1 MRLKHTMTI
10 PKTLFSAVLVLVL
23 LLGVQAATAAVTAE
37 EAAKLKTTLTP
48 FGAERAGNAE
58 GTIPAWEG
66 GYTKV
71 PAGYKNGDHRADPF
85 ADEKPLFS
93 ITGRNMDQYKDKL
106 AHGIQYLLKKH
117 PDFRVDVYPTHRT
130 AAAPQWVYD
139 NTFKNATRAQLTKS
153 GLGAT
158 GAYGGIPFPIVK
170 NGYEAMLNHRL
181 SWKGESIQQPMKT
194 MVVTPDGK
202 IVMATDGIQYFS
214 YPYYYEE
221 GSPETYEGIYQL
233 GELVN
238 TAPAYKAGEAILV
251 NEVSDES
258 KPRGIWQY
266 LVGQRRVRRAPS
278 ISYDTPDFVTSGI
291 GFADEAFLLFGPN
304 GRHDFKLVGKK
315 EMYIIYNGN
324 RAAAAKFKD
333 LLTPNYMNPDLVRW
347 ELHRVYVVEA
357 TLKKGQRHAV
367 PRRLYYIDED
377 SWQIMM
383 IDGWD
388 ANGEMWRWSYSLAM
402 LAPDVPCVTS
412 VVSWGTFNFQTG
424 SYYLNE
430 TANES
435 PEQYKVMPRF
445 KKRFFSPSQLRRRA
459 R

>member
-1 MRLKHTMTI
+1 MRPKHLMTF
-10 PKTLFSAVLVLVL
+10 PGTLIAAVLAVALLV
-23 LLGVQAATAAVTAE
+23 GVQAATAAVTAE
-37 EAAKLKTTLTP
+37 EAAQLKTTLTP

-71 PAGYKNGDHRADPF
+71 PEGYKNSDHRPDPF

-93 ITGRNMDQYKDKL
+93 ITGKNMDQHKEKL
-106 AHGIQYLLKKH
+106 AHGIQFLLKKY

-139 NTFKNATRAQLTKS
+139 NTFKNATRAKLNES
-153 GLGAT
+153 GLGVT
-158 GAYGGIPFPIVK
+158 GAYGGVPFPITE

-181 SWKGESIQQPMKT
+181 SWRGESIQQPMKT

-202 IVMATDGIQYFS
+202 VVMATDAIQSFS
-214 YPYYYEE
+214 HPYYYKD
-221 GSPETYEGIYQL
+221 GSLETYDGIYQL
-233 GELVN
+233 GRLVN
-238 TAPAYKAGEAILV
+238 TGPAYKAGEEILV
-251 NEVSDES
+251 NEISDES

-304 GRHDFKLVGKK
+304 GRHDFKLLGKK
-315 EMYIIYNGN
+315 EMFIIYNGN
-324 RAAAAKFKD
+324 RACAAKFSD
-333 LLTPNYMNPDLVRW
+333 LLTPNYMNPDYVRW

-357 TLKKGQRHAV
+357 TLKAGQRHAV
-367 PRRLYYIDED
+367 PKRLYYIDED

-388 ANGEMWRWSYSLAM
+388 ANGEIWRWSYSLAM

-412 VVSWGTFNFQTG
+412 IVSWGTFNLQVG

-435 PEQYKVMPRF
+435 PFQYKVMPRF
-445 KKRFFSPSQLRRRA
+445 KKRFFSPNQMGRGA